1 MWKKISAYFSV
12 GGLIGGLLTALS
24 GSAFLYLA
32 HWGYSTPWLETP
44 LALLFFTLLLAGD
57 RRVWLWSGFFLGLF
71 WFGWIGVS
79 FLHYGHPWAV
89 PFVSLAVAGVY
100 ALLFWLAAWL
110 AEGLGKILPRLQPT
124 KSEKREA
131 QNESVAKQR
140 KPQLFTLHSSLF
152 TLIAKAFL
160 LWLMSL
166 IHPFGFD
173 WFKPELVLIHTPFGV
188 DGVHF
193 ALLLASLLCVIAAA
207 EARAHRRLFLMGLG
221 LLSLLAAIHP
231 QRVGILSDD
240 PAGHIALA
248 GTQVSV
254 ERKWRPDALR
264 PQALRVL
271 RLIDRAVDANR
282 SAIFLPESVLPTFLN
297 RDPALLKAIRK
308 RSRKIDIVLGALFL
322 TPEGE
327 NRNSAYLFH
336 DGRFSVAD
344 KVVLVPFGEANPLPD
359 WAGRWINKIFFDGAP
374 DYQAAETPTD
384 FRVDGKKFR
393 AAVCF
398 EGTSERLYADRPER
412 MVLLSN
418 NGWFVPSVE
427 PTLQRLLLEYYARKY
442 GTEIWHAVNASPSY
456 IVRMSNE

>member
-1 MWKKISAYFSV
+1 M
-12 GGLIGGLLTALS
+12 LTAMA

-32 HWGYSTPWLETP
+32 HWGHFAPWLETP
-44 LALLFFTLLLAGD
+44 LALLFLTLLLAGD
-57 RRVWLWSGFFLGLF
+57 RRIWIWSGFFLGLF
-71 WFGWIGVS
+71 WFGWIGMS

-100 ALLFWLAAWL
+100 ALLFGLAAWL
-110 AEGLGKILPRLQPT
+110 AEGLGRLSSKRNAQSKI
-124 KSEKREA
+124 
-131 QNESVAKQR
+131 QNVQSGSVARQR
-140 KPQLFTLHSSLF
+140 KPQLFTFHTSLF
-152 TLIAKAFL
+152 TSIAKAFA

-193 ALLLASLLCVIAAA
+193 ALLLAGLLSVIAAA
-207 EARAHRRLFLMGLG
+207 KARARRRLFLMGLG
-221 LLSLLAAIHP
+221 LSSLLAAIHP
-231 QRVGILSDD
+231 QRVQILSDD
-240 PAGHIALA
+240 PAGRIALA
-248 GTQVSV
+248 GTRVSV
-254 ERKWRPDALR
+254 ERKWQPDALR

-282 SAIFLPESVLPTFLN
+282 SAIYLPESVLPTFLN
-297 RDPALLKAIRK
+297 RDPVLLQAIQK

-336 DGRFSVAD
+336 DGRFTVAD
-344 KVVLVPFGEANPLPD
+344 KVVLVPFGEANPLPG

-374 DYQAAETPTD
+374 DYQAAKSPTD
-384 FRVDGKKFR
+384 FLIDGKKFR

-427 PTLQRLLLEYYARKY
+427 PTLQRLLLEYYTHKY
-442 GTEIWHAVNASPSY
+442 GTEIWHAVNGSPSY
-456 IVRMSNE
+456 IVRMSNEQ

>member
-1 MWKKISAYFSV
+1 MA
-12 GGLIGGLLTALS
+12 

-32 HWGYSTPWLETP
+32 HWAHSAPWLETP
-44 LALLFFTLLLAGD
+44 LALLFLTLLLAGD

-71 WFGWIGVS
+71 WFGWIGMS

-89 PFVSLAVAGVY
+89 PFVSLAVASVY
-100 ALLFWLAAWL
+100 GLLFWLGAFVSEWL
-110 AEGLGKILPRLQPT
+110 GGQLARFLLRQRDKDKTQAIKIGMT
-124 KSEKREA
+124 
-131 QNESVAKQR
+131 VQR
-140 KPQLFTLHSSLF
+140 SATFFTLHSSPF
-152 TLIAKAFL
+152 TSIAKAFA

-297 RDPALLKAIRK
+297 RDPNLLKAIQE
-308 RSRKIDIVLGALFL
+308 RSRKINIVLGALFL
-322 TPEGE
+322 TPEGQ

-336 DGRFSVAD
+336 DGHFTVAD

-359 WAGRWINKIFFDGAP
+359 WAGRWINEIFFDGAP
-374 DYQAAETPTD
+374 DYQPAETPTD
-384 FRVDGKKFR
+384 FRIDGKKFR

-398 EGTSERLYADRPER
+398 EGTSEHLYADRPER

-427 PTLQRLLLEYYARKY
+427 PTLQRLLLEYYTRKY

-456 IVRMSNE
+456 IVRMSNK